1 VPSAQR
7 TTRAGKGRADA
18 GVDDDLDLDVADR
31 PAGRRFPRLFA
42 LPAWGW
48 SHRDAVGCVVGVS
61 AAVAILVNSLF
72 LQSGP
77 HPAPMVK
84 SSLLQT
90 GSVAAKADRADAL
103 PHSRPVATL
112 PAKVEPAA
120 PQRPAVETITDI
132 QRELNRRG
140 FYDGTIDG
148 RYGPKTDAAI
158 RDFEQSAGLKPSTEP
173 NEVLLHVIKGS
184 PGKPKTTGSAGHTA
198 QPVRNDPI
206 GDILGPSKR
215 VLAVQR
221 ALAEFG
227 YAQIKPTGILDPET
241 HAAIARFERERK
253 LPITGDVSDR
263 VTRELASITG
273 RPLE

>member
-1 VPSAQR
+1 VRSAER
-7 TTRAGKGRADA
+7 TNRSRATRADDSVA
-18 GVDDDLDLDVADR
+18 GDHVTV
-31 PAGRRFPRLFA
+31 RRFPRLFA

-61 AAVAILVNSLF
+61 AAILILINGLF

-84 SSLLQT
+84 SSLLPPAT
-90 GSVAAKADRADAL
+90 VAAKTDPVGTL
-103 PHSRPVATL
+103 PRPRPVAAA
-112 PAKVEPAA
+112 PIKAEPAA
-120 PQRPAVETITDI
+120 PPRPAVETISDI
-132 QRELNRRG
+132 QRELTRRG

-158 RDFEQSAGLKPSTEP
+158 RDFEQATGLKPSPEP
-173 NEVLLHVIKGS
+173 NEALLRAIKGS
-184 PGKPKTTGSAGHTA
+184 PGKPAKTTGSTGRTA
-198 QPVRNDPI
+198 QVVRNDPI
-206 GDILGPSKR
+206 GEILGPSKR

-241 HAAIARFERERK
+241 QAAIERFERERK
-253 LPITGDVSDR
+253 LPITGNVSDR
-263 VTRELASITG
+263 VTRELAAITG

>member
-1 VPSAQR
+1 VRNAPP
-7 TTRAGKGRADA
+7 TTRAGKSRAADVA
-18 GVDDDLDLDVADR
+18 DDDLDQDAADR
-31 PAGRRFPRLFA
+31 GAGRRFPRLFA

-61 AAVAILVNSLF
+61 AAIAILVNGLF

-84 SSLLQT
+84 SSLSPT
-90 GSVAAKADRADAL
+90 GSVAVKADPLPRA
-103 PHSRPVATL
+103 RPVATL
-112 PAKVEPAA
+112 PAKLEPVV
-120 PQRPAVETITDI
+120 PQRPVAETITDI

-173 NEVLLHVIKGS
+173 NETLLRAIKGS
-184 PGKPKTTGSAGHTA
+184 SGKPKTTGSTGHPA
-198 QPVRNDPI
+198 QVVRTDPI
-206 GDILGPSKR
+206 GDILGSSKR

-241 HAAIARFERERK
+241 HAAIERFERERK